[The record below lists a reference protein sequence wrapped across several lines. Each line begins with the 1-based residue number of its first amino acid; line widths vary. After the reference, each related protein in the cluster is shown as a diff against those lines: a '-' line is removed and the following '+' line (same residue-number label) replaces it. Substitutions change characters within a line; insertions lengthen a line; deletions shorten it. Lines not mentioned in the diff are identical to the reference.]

1 MPAIPQLNVERDED
15 SILFDPDAIA
25 ADVPY
30 RFSFL
35 GRDMNAVK
43 SEEGDVDF
51 FYYQRADDESN
62 DKRQRFSGVVLWRR
76 IVFASESLYCLYCC
90 ALIRRA
96 YD

>member
-1 MPAIPQLNVERDED
+1 MPAIPQLNVERAED

-35 GRDMNAVK
+35 RRDMDAVK
-43 SEEGDVDF
+43 SEEGDVNF

-62 DKRQRFSGVVLWRR
+62 DKQQRFSGVVLLRR
-76 IVFASESLYCLYCC
+76 IVFASESLYCLYYC